1 MVEDKRGFEI
11 IQKALNE
18 GRNFLMEDE
27 AKALCKVYNIPTT
40 EVRVAKNEDEAVKY
54 AKEIGYPVV
63 LKIVSPDIVHKSDV
77 GGVILN
83 IDSDEKVKEAYSKII
98 SNVKKRKPEAKI
110 VGVIVQEM
118 AQPSTEVIVG
128 LIKDQQF
135 GPTVMFGLGGVFVEI
150 LKDVSFRVC
159 PITELDAKEMISEI
173 KGYPILKGYRNLP
186 PADIDAIVKIL
197 LNVSDMAM
205 NHPEISEMDL
215 NPILVYEKGAK
226 VVDARVILAKS

>member
-1 MVEDKRGFEI
+1 MVGDRRGFEI
-11 IQKALNE
+11 IQKALAE

-27 AKALCKVYNIPTT
+27 AKALCKAYNIPTT
-40 EVRVAKNEDEAVKY
+40 EAKVAKSEDEAVKY
-54 AKEIGYPVV
+54 AREIGYPVV
-63 LKIVSPDIVHKSDV
+63 LKVVSPDIIHKSDV

-83 IDSDEKVKEAYSKII
+83 IDNDEKVKEAYSKII
-98 SNVKKRKPEAKI
+98 SNVKRHKPDAKI

-135 GPTVMFGLGGVFVEI
+135 GSTVMFGLGGVFVEI

>member
-1 MVEDKRGFEI
+1 MVEGRKGFEI
-11 IQKALNE
+11 IQKALSE
-18 GRNFLMEDE
+18 GRSFLMEDE
-27 AKALCKVYNIPTT
+27 AKSLCKIYNIPTT
-40 EVRVAKNEDEAVKY
+40 EVKVAKSEDEAIRY
-54 AKEIGYPVV
+54 AREIGYPVV
-63 LKIVSPDIVHKSDV
+63 LKIVSPDVIHKSDV
-77 GGVILN
+77 GGVMLN
-83 IDSDEKVKEAYSKII
+83 IDSDEKVREAYSKII
-98 SNVKKRKPEAKI
+98 SNVKKHKPDAKI
-110 VGVIVQEM
+110 VGILVQEM

-173 KGYPILKGYRNLP
+173 KGYPILKGYRNYP

-205 NHPEISEMDL
+205 DHPEISEMDL

-226 VVDARVILAKS
+226 VVDARIILTKG

>member
-1 MVEDKRGFEI
+1 MVEGRRGSEI

-18 GRNFLMEDE
+18 GRSFLMEDE
-27 AKALCKVYNIPTT
+27 AKALCKLYNIPTT
-40 EVRVAKNEDEAVKY
+40 EAMVAKNEDEAVKY
-54 AKEIGYPVV
+54 AREIGYPVV

-83 IDSDEKVKEAYSKII
+83 IDSDEKVKEAYLKII
-98 SNVKKRKPEAKI
+98 SNVKKHKPDAKI

-118 AQPSTEVIVG
+118 ARPSTEVIVG

-159 PITELDAKEMISEI
+159 PITEIDAKEMISEI
-173 KGYPILKGYRNLP
+173 KGYPILKGYRNSP

-205 NHPEISEMDL
+205 DHPEINEMDL